1 MATDNLPNYD
11 GSNQPNNDENG
22 DYTYS
27 YPRPSEIQPPYFS
40 PTNSGNG
47 QPGNNP
53 YYRPGFNPYSV
64 ENQPPNANNGNQIY
78 SNPNSNDGNQP
89 PYYAPPGQTY
99 IPNNGYQQ
107 PYNYQPGSL
116 FDTDTPRQPAAP
128 TLQVRTAPI
137 PRYQPIWTNILLG
150 SLVVVFILEVIVD
163 GSLTGLTN
171 SFSDNTL
178 YNLGALEPTAV
189 HAGQWWRLITVMFL
203 HANLLHIVFNGYA
216 LYLIGR
222 ELETFYG
229 APRLLVIYFLSG
241 LGGGVGSLLFSL
253 QNGGLAVGAS
263 GAIFGLFGALAA
275 FYWRNR
281 QKLGRV
287 AMRQFQSMLF
297 LIVINLIIGA
307 AIPNIDMFAHIG
319 GLVSG
324 LVLGYVASPLYDVQQ
339 QPDGTAKVVDKSQ
352 VTLWGA
358 ASAGWLVLEIAI
370 FIYYL
375 HR

>member
-1 MATDNLPNYD
+1 MSTDNLPNAD
-11 GSNQPNNDENG
+11 DSNNRQHQAANQNNDEAG
-22 DYTYS
+22 GGYTYS
-27 YPRPSEIQPPYFS
+27 YPRPSEMPPPYFS
-40 PTNSGNG
+40 PAN
-47 QPGNNP
+47 PPAGNNP
-53 YYRPGFNPYSV
+53 YYNKPGFNPYSV
-64 ENQPPNANNGNQIY
+64 ENQGG
-78 SNPNSNDGNQP
+78 SNPNNPSQP

-99 IPNNGYQQ
+99 APGNGYQQ
-107 PYNYQPGSL
+107 PYSYQPGSL
-116 FDTDTPRQPAAP
+116 FDSDTPRQPAAP
-128 TLQVRTAPI
+128 SLQVRTAPI
-137 PRYQPIWTNILLG
+137 PRYKPIWTNIILG
-150 SLVVVFILEVIVD
+150 SLVAVFILEVIVD
-163 GSLTGLTN
+163 GGFAGLTS
-171 SFSDNTL
+171 SFSDATL
-178 YNLGALEPTAV
+178 YNLGALEPAAI
-189 HAGQWWRLITVMFL
+189 HSGQWWRLITVMFL
-203 HANLLHIVFNGYA
+203 HANLLHILFNGYA

-297 LIVINLIIGA
+297 LIVINLILGA
-307 AIPNIDMFAHIG
+307 AIPNIDMFAHLG

-324 LVLGYVASPLYDVQQ
+324 LILGYVASPIYDIEQQ
-339 QPDGTAKVVDKSQ
+339 SDGTVKAVDKSQ
-352 VTLWGA
+352 TTLWAA
-358 ASAGWLVLEIAI
+358 ASIGWLVLEIAV
-370 FIYYL
+370 FFYYL